1 MQLDAMYGG
10 GAFQMY
16 RPSDGEALKV
26 SGIGQDTEEEEK
38 KDTVMTSS
46 LLNSEDLHER
56 RRKGSKQSDLNE
68 TVSSTSLF
76 TQLTN

>member
-38 KDTVMTSS
+38 KDTVMTIS
-46 LLNSEDLHER
+46 L
-56 RRKGSKQSDLNE
+56 
-68 TVSSTSLF
+68 
-76 TQLTN
+76 